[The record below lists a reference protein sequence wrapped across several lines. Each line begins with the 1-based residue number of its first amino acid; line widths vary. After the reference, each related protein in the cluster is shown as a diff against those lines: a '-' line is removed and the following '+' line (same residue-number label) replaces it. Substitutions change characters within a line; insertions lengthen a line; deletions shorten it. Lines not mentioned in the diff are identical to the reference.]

1 MTRKCGHGEKSDGEE
16 REHDGAQDERIPF
29 FNNKVSRRPRKL
41 LPHRPTSGVHYNS
54 DVLASENQYTEEKE
68 RKGVSHSTGNNR
80 NDVHQHHYDDKH
92 YWSKQ
97 LNVKGGESIHLCYRD
112 AAIICRRKNTTS
124 RDKGAK
130 RLKLYNRNC
139 LPLSQNCA
147 RGVEINSI
155 LTIL

>member
-68 RKGVSHSTGNNR
+68 RKGVSHSTEHNR

-92 YWSKQ
+92 YWSK
-97 LNVKGGESIHLCYRD
+97 LNVKGGEIIHLCYRD

-130 RLKLYNRNC
+130 RLKLYNPNC
-139 LPLSQNCA
+139 LPLSQI
-147 RGVEINSI
+147 V
-155 LTIL
+155 LVD

>member
-68 RKGVSHSTGNNR
+68 RKGVSHSTGHNR
-80 NDVHQHHYDDKH
+80 NDVHQRHYDDKH

-97 LNVKGGESIHLCYRD
+97 LNVKGGESIHLCYRN

-139 LPLSQNCA
+139 LPLYKIVL
-147 RGVEINSI
+147 VE
-155 LTIL
+155 